1 MNILTREQIAQIYEV
16 TDNLA
21 LHRNAVIVPLGA
33 DKQGLEMIMPDG
45 RLLVTGP
52 HGEAFGPWFEGL
64 RLRLKELDLARA
76 RHHR

>member
-1 MNILTREQIAQIYEV
+1 MDILTREQIARIYEL
-16 TDNLA
+16 TDNLS

-33 DKQGLEMIMPDG
+33 DKDGLEMIMPDG

-52 HGEAFGPWFEGL
+52 HGEAFDPWFEGL
-64 RLRLKELDLARA
+64 PARLKELDLARA